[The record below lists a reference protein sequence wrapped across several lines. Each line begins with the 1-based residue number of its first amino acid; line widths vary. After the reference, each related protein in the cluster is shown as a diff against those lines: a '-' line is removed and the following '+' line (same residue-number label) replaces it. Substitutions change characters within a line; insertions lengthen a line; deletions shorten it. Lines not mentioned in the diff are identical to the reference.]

1 MSPTGD
7 ASAML
12 APAWPQQLVIGTP
25 HSPQVILKAGAGE
38 VLVAT
43 VPGGRRTI
51 QCFWARIEG
60 SVCPEFWELGTL
72 GRQCQIHAFPGGP
85 LGPLSL
91 TVSPPPKEPS
101 GRITYLFVCE
111 KLALFMWSEHIC
123 LPFFHL
129 FGQQTFWR
137 LLCASLLL
145 VIPKDLGLQARWE
158 EALA

>member
-12 APAWPQQLVIGTP
+12 APWPLQLVIGSP
-25 HSPQVILKAGAGE
+25 PPNSPQVVLKARAGA
-38 VLVAT
+38 VLVAA

-51 QCFWARIEG
+51 ECFWARTEG

-111 KLALFMWSEHIC
+111 KLALFM
-123 LPFFHL
+123 
-129 FGQQTFWR
+129 
-137 LLCASLLL
+137 
-145 VIPKDLGLQARWE
+145 
-158 EALA
+158 